1 MASPAPAFASS
12 STSSSQ
18 PHADTPPVAAS
29 RRTTSI
35 THCPDASTCVT
46 LADRIDSF
54 NQTVSVDQAWA
65 LIHQSV
71 LMYHTAV
78 HGGGSGAAP
87 LSAAAP
93 LRVPLRPDGLCLH
106 RDGSVHIVADA
117 STEAGTTEREILL
130 HLGYVLC
137 TALYAPDHNP
147 DVPPDLD
154 EVFRIMMLEEDGHD
168 GQTVAPADAAAQT
181 LNGVLAMCWQRV
193 DGEPTAGRGHYRAV
207 CRALVMESLEL
218 RAFLRIVCK
227 VSAWQHSSLGT
238 VHLSDSNPLSFS
250 C

>member
-1 MASPAPAFASS
+1 MASPAPAVA
-12 STSSSQ
+12 SSSQ

-29 RRTTSI
+29 RRTATSI

-78 HGGGSGAAP
+78 HGGGGGGGSDAAP

-154 EVFRIMMLEEDGHD
+154 EVFRIMMLEEEEEDGPD

-193 DGEPTAGRGHYRAV
+193 DGEPPTAGRGHYRAV

-227 VSAWQHSSLGT
+227 VSARRPHSSLGT
-238 VHLSDSNPLSFS
+238 VHLFD
-250 C
+250 